1 MISCLIIA
9 HGKMA
14 RGLINAAS
22 VIVGEQEGVYLLS
35 NSEYSLDTLKTE
47 IRKVLE
53 NAGECIIFVDCLGSS
68 YAAARMASGGWPV
81 VSGINLPMLL
91 SFFTKRERM
100 GLEELLEAVLT
111 DGKKGILFKR

>member
-1 MISCLIIA
+1 MIGCIIVA

-14 RGLINAAS
+14 RGLLNAAA

-35 NSEYSLDTLKTE
+35 NSDFSLETLKEE
-47 IRKVLE
+47 IRKIKE
-53 NAGECIIFVDCLGSS
+53 IAGECIIFVDCLGSS
-68 YAAARMASGGWPV
+68 YAAARMASAGMPV

-100 GLEELLEAVLT
+100 GLNELT
-111 DGKKGILFKR
+111 DAVVADGRKGILFK